1 MRISKVRK
9 SLKEI
14 ISGQVIWEKEILEY
28 YSVDASSYQIFPKV
42 VVIPKNEEDVIALI
56 KFAQKE
62 KISVTV
68 RGGGTG
74 LVGSALNDG
83 IILDLKNLNS
93 IEINKKSVTVGSGV
107 FKGML
112 DMKLKEKRKFFPPNP
127 SVGSYCSVGGML
139 GTNSSGSRSLKYGSV
154 IDNVDEITFINGK
167 GEKITLP
174 ENKTIGKKIASFSK
188 SILKQKLPLVTKN
201 SSGYRLDSVKNLD
214 DTHKIIVGSE
224 GTLGIILSAK
234 LKIRNIPNN
243 RILSVIKYPSIADAT
258 KNCRDILSTSPSA
271 IEFVDKLTLNQIPQ
285 KFNKK
290 TECLLFVEYDS
301 NIKMKKV
308 KIGGIITGKIK
319 YQTSDEKEIEK
330 WWKYRDSS
338 LYYSLRSVN
347 IRNKIPQIIEDAAV
361 PMEKLGEL
369 FSIIVKINQKFKTK
383 SIMYGHAGNANIHV
397 RLIPDARKICKI
409 NDIAKYYFEEV
420 IKLGGT
426 ITGEHGDGLAR
437 SEYVKIQYG
446 QKNYQVFKQLKRFLD
461 PCNILNPD
469 KIITNK
475 STMLK
480 NLENFSKYS

>member
-1 MRISKVRK
+1 MKISKVRK

-14 ISGQVIWEKEILEY
+14 ISGQVIWEKEILKY
-28 YSVDASSYQIFPKV
+28 YSVDASSYQIFPKI
-42 VVIPKNEEDVIALI
+42 VVIPKNEEDIITLI

-93 IEINKKSVTVGSGV
+93 VKIEKNFVIVSTGV

-127 SVGSYCSVGGML
+127 SVGPYCSVGGML

-174 ENKTIGKKIASFSK
+174 ENKTIGKKIVSFSK
-188 SILKQKLPLVTKN
+188 NILKQKLPLVTKN
-201 SSGYRLDSVKNLD
+201 SSGYRLDLIKNLN

-224 GTLGIILSAK
+224 GTLGIILSVK
-234 LKIRNIPNN
+234 LKIRNIPKN
-243 RILSVIKYPSIADAT
+243 RILSVIEYQSIMDAT
-258 KNCRDILSTSPSA
+258 KNCIDILSTFPSA

-290 TECLLFVEYDS
+290 TKCLLFVEYDS
-301 NIKMKKV
+301 SIKMKKV
-308 KIGGIITGKIK
+308 KIGRIVTGKIK
-319 YQTSDEKEIEK
+319 YQTSNEKEIEK

-338 LYYSLRSVN
+338 LYYSLKSIN
-347 IRNKIPQIIEDAAV
+347 FKNKIPHIIEDAAV
-361 PMEKLGEL
+361 PIEKLGKL
-369 FSIIVKINQKFKTK
+369 FSIITKINQKFKTK

-397 RLIPDARKICKI
+397 RLILNRKKIYKI

-420 IKLGGT
+420 IKLRGT

-446 QKNYQVFKQLKRFLD
+446 QKNYQVFKQLKKFFD

-480 NLENFSKYS
+480 NLETF